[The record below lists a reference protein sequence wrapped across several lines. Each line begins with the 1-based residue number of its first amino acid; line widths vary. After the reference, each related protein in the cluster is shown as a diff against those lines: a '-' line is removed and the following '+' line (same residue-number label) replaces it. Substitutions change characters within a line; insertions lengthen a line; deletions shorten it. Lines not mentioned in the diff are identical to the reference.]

1 MFYPL
6 YVLISVLFH
15 IRIKNICCA
24 DCFVAFILMGLLYVP
39 LKCAAWSFVRDWSMS
54 VEGET
59 ASTAPSWLTT
69 TSTRSRTASLP
80 PQATRGSE
88 AALQRHQA
96 PASACLQRRPACAQ
110 RPACACLQRRP
121 ACAFNTT
128 CLQPSKLSVRPSAQ
142 PAQHQLQIDE
152 VLDEIIY
159 IECHRHHGFG

>member
-1 MFYPL
+1 MLQQLSDFSMSTPKKMI
-6 YVLISVLFH
+6 VQ
-15 IRIKNICCA
+15 
-24 DCFVAFILMGLLYVP
+24 
-39 LKCAAWSFVRDWSMS
+39 AAWSFVRDGSMS

-121 ACAFNTT
+121 ACAFNTA